1 MSRAYRAAIVVL
13 FAMMALAAMSYLSKR
28 FAHGDVEKGVAA
40 VQEHLYGA
48 GGEAA
53 FRERVGA
60 EYGLPH
66 PELRWWGKVTSN
78 FYGVVQ
84 VTLVAEE
91 AGHEEKKFVW
101 EIGLISGDLVPK
113 NDAAAALLHLLASP
127 GSAE

>member
-1 MSRAYRAAIVVL
+1 MHRAYRATIVVL
-13 FAMMALAAMSYLSKR
+13 FAMMAVAAMSYLSNR
-28 FAHGDVEKGVAA
+28 FAKGDVEKAVAA
-40 VQEHLYGA
+40 VQEHLYGV

-60 EYGLPH
+60 EYGLAH

-84 VTLVAEE
+84 VTLVAGGG
-91 AGHEEKKFVW
+91 GHEEEFIW

-113 NDAAAALLHLLASP
+113 NDAAAGLLRLLRP
-127 GSAE
+127 AEGAG